1 MRRGSRKRGRGMNE
15 DEYLAL
21 LRRSIEELPPQLY
34 PPQPAI
40 DSKEKLTGSLD
51 VFIERRGV
59 CEQCGKG
66 FIKPNGKP
74 ASYYVPSYCSVS
86 CHEIATRVP
95 SQPEAAGRTVPRWI
109 PKKYARAKRPKAPVT
124 SWHKVGVAELDAIAL
139 RIR

>member
-34 PPQPAI
+34 PPQPPIASRDKI
-40 DSKEKLTGSLD
+40 KGPIE
-51 VFIERRGV
+51 VVIERRGV

-66 FIKPNGKP
+66 FIKPNGKAAP
-74 ASYYVPSYCSVS
+74 YYVPSYCSVS

-95 SQPEAAGRTVPRWI
+95 SQSNAAVRAAPRWV
-109 PKKYARAKRPKAPVT
+109 PKK
-124 SWHKVGVAELDAIAL
+124 
-139 RIR
+139 